1 MTRGLLIAIAGA
13 ILAQVGGANAAD
25 IKMLTKA
32 PLYKAAPAEPPSW
45 TGFFVG
51 ANIGVGRAHE
61 TFLDNFPVPDGA
73 IDATPTL
80 NGWLG
85 GFQAGYNHQVGWLV
99 LGIGG
104 DFTWTGVRSEFTC
117 FSFADQVCSADVGWM
132 GTLTGRVGA
141 TVGPA
146 LLYVKGG
153 AAWVHDTF
161 TNVATCSGSQPRSS
175 GAGVPAL
182 CGDSFD
188 AHDTRPGW
196 TIGGGVEYRFMAN
209 WSVFAE
215 YDLIRYQD
223 KSVPFDDGLGNIFT
237 EEIQQDIQ
245 IVKAG
250 VNYRF
255 GAFDPALALASA
267 SAYAYKRPGQV
278 VRKAPAKEESD
289 EDEPP
294 QHVLAFAGFD
304 VGRESLDGWAG
315 GLIAPWQDL
324 DTSGPR
330 VWILGGAGMYKYPAG
345 GSEFRGVTSEG
356 EILAGYG
363 FEGDNYSVNLLAGL
377 SAENDMITPVDPT
390 NSVQGT
396 AGGVKVRADA
406 YANPTPQT
414 LTYVEGEYSTAFNT
428 YYTSGKVGYDIT
440 AGKQIFLG
448 PQVAFFGDERYHQVR
463 LGAHL
468 SNIKIQKVEVDLYAG
483 YAKDSVVG
491 AGAYGRIELSRPF

>member
-1 MTRGLLIAIAGA
+1 MSRALLISISAAA
-13 ILAQVGGANAAD
+13 VLAQISGGSAAD
-25 IKMLTKA
+25 QKMLTKA
-32 PLYKAAPAEPPSW
+32 PLYKAPPPAVLSW

-51 ANIGVGRAHE
+51 GNIGIGRGHE

-80 NGWLG
+80 KGWLG
-85 GFQAGYNHQVGWLV
+85 GFQAGYNHQIGWLV

-104 DFTWTGVRSEFTC
+104 DFTWTGVNSQFTC
-117 FSFADQVCSADVGWM
+117 FSFANQVCSADVGWM
-132 GTLTGRVGA
+132 GTLTGKVGA
-141 TVGPA
+141 AVGPA

-161 TNVATCSGSQPRSS
+161 TNLATCSGSQPKSS
-175 GAGVPAL
+175 GGIPAL

-188 AHDTRPGW
+188 AHDTRRGW

-215 YDLIRYQD
+215 YDLIRLQD
-223 KSVPFDDGLGNIFT
+223 KSVLFDDSLGNFFT

-245 IVKAG
+245 VVKAG
-250 VNYRF
+250 VNYQF
-255 GAFDPALALASA
+255 GPFDSASA

-278 VRKAPAKEESD
+278 VRKAPAKEGAD

-294 QHVLAFAGFD
+294 QHIIAFTGLD
-304 VGRESLDGWAG
+304 VGRGSLDGWAG

-330 VWILGGAGMYKYPAG
+330 VWIFGGAGMYKYPAG
-345 GSEFRGVTSEG
+345 GSEFRGVTSGG

-377 SAENDMITPVDPT
+377 NAENHMITPVDPD

-406 YANPTPQT
+406 LSNPTPQT
-414 LTYVEGEYSTAFNT
+414 LTYVEGEYSTAFKT
-428 YYTSGKVGYDIT
+428 FYTSGKVGYDIT
-440 AGKQIFLG
+440 AGRQIFLG
-448 PQVAFFGDERYHQVR
+448 PQVVFFGNERFHQVR

-468 SNIKIQKVEVDLYAG
+468 SNIKFQKVQVDLYAG

-491 AGAYGRIELSRPF
+491 DGAYGRIEVSRPF